1 MSRRLLASY
10 LSLALFVLLLLE
22 IPLAISYARNQ
33 RHELTIRL
41 ERDAG
46 AMASFAED
54 TLEQRVGT
62 AAPALR
68 ELAER
73 YRRDTGGRVVI
84 VDVRGTA
91 IVDTS
96 PPEPGER
103 SFASRPEI
111 ARALEGEVATGTRFS
126 QTLATDLFYVAV
138 PVSSSG
144 RVHGAVR
151 LTYPTA
157 EVDRRIRRYWL
168 LLAGVGAVVLAA
180 TTALGLALARAVARP
195 LSRLEQAAQAAG
207 EGDLTVRAAA
217 AGPPEVRSLARRFNG
232 MAEKLQALLRSQEE
246 FVADASHQLRT
257 PLAALRLRLENLE
270 HDVGPAGRDDL
281 EGCLVEVERL
291 SRLVDALLALA
302 RADRATGRQQPLNLA
317 EIVSERVDAWAPLAE
332 ERSVALEQ
340 DVEHALAGCGAAERL
355 EQVLDN
361 LLENALA
368 VSPPGTTIRV
378 SGERRNR
385 SAELHVVDQG
395 PGMTAE
401 QREHA
406 FDRFWRA
413 RADEGSGLGLAI
425 ARRLVE
431 ADGGEIELRAA
442 EGGGTDAVVRLRRPA
457 GEASAPAPPAVE
469 PRNEPV

>member
-1 MSRRLLASY
+1 MSRRLLVSY
-10 LSLALFVLLLLE
+10 LSLALFALLLLE

-41 ERDAG
+41 ERDAV

-54 TLEQRVGT
+54 ALEQRLGT

-73 YRRDTGGRVVI
+73 YRRDTGGRAVI
-84 VDVRGTA
+84 VDARGTA

-111 ARALEGEVATGTRFS
+111 ARALEGEIATGTRSS

-157 EVDRRIRRYWL
+157 EVDRRVRRYWL
-168 LLAGVGAVVLAA
+168 LLAAVGAVVLAV
-180 TTALGLALARAVARP
+180 TTAVGLALARTVAKP
-195 LSRLEQAAQAAG
+195 LSRLEQAAEAAG
-207 EGDLTVRAAA
+207 EGDLGVRAAPD
-217 AGPPEVRSLARRFNG
+217 GPPEVRSLARRFNE
-232 MAEKLQALLRSQEE
+232 MAEKLQALLRSQEA

-270 HDVGPAGRDDL
+270 RDVRPSGREDL
-281 EGCLVEVERL
+281 EAALGEVERL
-291 SRLVDALLALA
+291 TRLVDGLLALA
-302 RADRATGRQQPLNLA
+302 GADRAEPGEQTLNLA
-317 EIVSERVDAWAPLAE
+317 QIVSERVDAWAPLAE
-332 ERSVALEQ
+332 ERGVSLEG
-340 DVEHALAGCGAAERL
+340 DVDPAIGARGTAERL
-355 EQVLDN
+355 EQSLDN
-361 LLENALA
+361 LIENALEA
-368 VSPPGTTIRV
+368 SPPGTTIEIWSSRR
-378 SGERRNR
+378 ERW
-385 SAELHVVDQG
+385 AELHVLDQG

-401 QREHA
+401 QRERA

-413 RADEGSGLGLAI
+413 RAGEGTGLGLAI
-425 ARRLVE
+425 ARRLVR
-431 ADGGEIELRAA
+431 ADGGEVELLPAN
-442 EGGGTDAVVRLRRPA
+442 GGGTDAVVRLR
-457 GEASAPAPPAVE
+457 ASVTSAAPVAPPAAE
-469 PRNEPV
+469 RRAGSR